1 MKMNRPKISVLV
13 PVYNVEK
20 YLAECLDSIVGQTL
34 GDIEIICVNDGSTDS
49 SPEILKKYAERDG
62 RIRIIE
68 SENKGFCHAHRI
80 ALREAIG
87 EYILMGDSD
96 DKYTYEDAFKD
107 IYATAEKYRT
117 DLVLMD
123 YFKMSYCQT
132 RVIATHPVEY
142 PAPDKEVFTA
152 RDYENPFITPAPL
165 WTKLFKK
172 AFLDKYDDWYFPEG
186 NITSGDMPLHFQA
199 MIRASSI
206 HHLKKTVYTY
216 RENRP
221 NSLQSTALTETK
233 IRQFCGHFN
242 VMAKTVREEYDFEPH
257 KHLIIR
263 YFFNSLNWRLEKYY
277 RRNIR
282 LMDPET
288 ALKIKDAAGDAWAT
302 KGERDESEYLKSE
315 EDRKSLVLVKA
326 CLRLPPRN
334 LMKYLDMKY
343 HKNLVA
349 VKDESIALR
358 DRIIREQNG
367 FVTYRDGIIKE
378 QDRIIKEKDEHIRNL
393 DELAKSHESQMKRQ
407 DEHIRELR
415 RIIGDRDAKIRDQ
428 ERIIGDRDAK
438 IRAMRSETDAILK
451 SWSYR
456 TGRMITSPLSAP
468 LEAFRS
474 IRDSILVKKSGLF
487 DAEWYLEQNKDVA
500 EAKADPVRHYLKFG
514 WREGRNPSPDF
525 DTKKYLEERPDVSAA
540 GICPLVHYIKFGRE
554 K

>member
-1 MKMNRPKISVLV
+1 MNRPKISVLV

-68 SENKGFCHAHRI
+68 SEHKGFCHAHRL
-80 ALREAIG
+80 ALREAMG
-87 EYILMGDSD
+87 EYVLMCDSD
-96 DKYTYEDAFKD
+96 DKYNYEEAFKD

-123 YFKMSYCQT
+123 FRQMSYCQM
-132 RVIATHPVEY
+132 RVKKTYPVEY

-172 AFLDKYDDWYFPEG
+172 AFLDKYDDWYFPEE
-186 NITSGDMPLHFQA
+186 NVTSGDVPLHFQTL
-199 MIRASSI
+199 IRASSI

-221 NSLQSTALTETK
+221 NSLQSTPLTETK
-233 IRQFCGHFN
+233 IRQFCGHFKA
-242 VMAKTVREEYDFEPH
+242 MAKTVREEYDFEPH

-282 LMDPET
+282 LRDPET
-288 ALKIKDAAGDAWAT
+288 VLKIKEAAGDAWAT

-326 CLRLPPRN
+326 CLRLPPGN

-343 HKNLVA
+343 HKKLIA

-367 FVTYRDGIIKE
+367 FVSYRDGIIKE
-378 QDRIIKEKDEHIRNL
+378 QDKAIRERDGIINEKD
-393 DELAKSHESQMKRQ
+393 KRIKALQ
-407 DEHIRELR
+407 
-415 RIIGDRDAKIRDQ
+415 
-428 ERIIGDRDAK
+428 
-438 IRAMRSETDAILK
+438 SETDALRK

-456 TGRMITSPLSAP
+456 IGRAMTFPLSAP

-474 IRDSILVKKSGLF
+474 IRDRVLVKNSGLF
-487 DAEWYLEQNKDVA
+487 NAEWYLEQNKDVA

-540 GICPLVHYIKFGRE
+540 GTCPLVHYIKFGRE